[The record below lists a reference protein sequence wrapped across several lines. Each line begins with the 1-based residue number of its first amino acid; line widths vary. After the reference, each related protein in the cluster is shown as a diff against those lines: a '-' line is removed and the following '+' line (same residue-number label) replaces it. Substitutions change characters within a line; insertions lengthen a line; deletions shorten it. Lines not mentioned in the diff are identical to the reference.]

1 MKKTG
6 RQAASQMKR
15 WSEAGK
21 TGVKGL
27 CLKTC
32 REAWGI
38 GAKYPSAII
47 AWRNTPAKFKH
58 KDPKLCPIG
67 GVHYYE
73 GGKYGHIVI
82 QSDMKNKVWGT
93 DLPVSDKIG
102 LHHRN
107 LPTRKWGYKY
117 LGWSNWLNGET
128 LPLRD
133 LPK

>member
-6 RQAASQMKR
+6 VAAANQMKR
-15 WSEAGK
+15 WSEQGK
-21 TGVKGL
+21 TGVLGL

-47 AWRNTPAKFKH
+47 AWNHTPKKHQH
-58 KDPKLCPIG
+58 KDASKAKIG
-67 GVHYYE
+67 AVHYYA

-82 QSDMKNKVWGT
+82 QSDSKNKVWGT
-93 DLPVSDKIG
+93 DLPIKNKIS

-107 LPTRKWGYKY
+107 LPSAKWGYKY
-117 LGWSNWLNGET
+117 LGWSDWLNGEV
-128 LPLRD
+128 LPVNKM
-133 LPK
+133 PK

>member
-6 RQAASQMKR
+6 VAAANQMKR

-21 TGVKGL
+21 RGVKGL

-32 REAWGI
+32 REAWSI

-47 AWRNTPAKFKH
+47 AWRNTPAKFRH
-58 KDPKLCPIG
+58 TDPKTCPIG

-82 QSDMKNKVWGT
+82 QSDIKNKVWGT
-93 DLPVSDKIG
+93 DLPVSDRIG
-102 LHHRN
+102 LHHRR
-107 LPTRKWGYKY
+107 LPVNRWKYKY
-117 LGWSNWLNGET
+117 LGWSNWLNGQV
-128 LPLRD
+128 LPLKD
-133 LPK
+133 MPK

>member
-6 RQAASQMKR
+6 RQAANQMKR
-15 WSEAGK
+15 WAEQGR

-38 GAKYPSAII
+38 GAKYPSAIV
-47 AWRNTPAKFKH
+47 AWRNTPVSHRFT
-58 KDPKLCPIG
+58 DPKKAPIG
-67 GVHYYE
+67 ACHFYE

-82 QSDMKNKVWGT
+82 QSDKKNRVWGT
-93 DLPVSDKIG
+93 DLPTTDKVG
-102 LHHRN
+102 LHTRN

-117 LGWSNWLNGET
+117 LGWTDWLNGQK
-128 LPLRD
+128 LPLKD
-133 LPK
+133 MPL